1 MAGNSF
7 GKHFQIM
14 TFGESHGEAI
24 GGIIDGIPAGL
35 NIDLQKVHYELSRR
49 KPGQSNLTTPR
60 KENDEVKFLSGL
72 IEKDGQTTTL
82 GSPIGFFASNN
93 DSKSSDYNHL
103 ENAFR
108 PSHADYTYNLKYGVR
123 DHRGGG
129 RSSAR
134 ETISRVVA
142 GAFAQQLLENE
153 CGTKISAYVERVHD
167 ICMPNPPKFHE
178 KNQIDSS
185 AVRCPN
191 PEIASR
197 MEQRI
202 SEVKNEGDSVGGAIV
217 IVAKGVKAGLGEP
230 VFDKLNA
237 DLSKAL
243 MSIPATKGLEFGSGL
258 SGTLLKGSEHNDEF
272 TSTNGEIRT
281 KTNRSGGIQ
290 GGISNG
296 DDIVIRL
303 WFKPTSTILKD
314 QNSVDSY
321 GNEIVL
327 EGVGRHDP
335 CVLPRAVP
343 IVEAMVAITLADH
356 YLRNHTSKI

>member
-35 NIDLQKVHYELSRR
+35 NVDLQKIHNELSRR
-49 KPGQSNLTTPR
+49 KPGQSNFTTPR

-72 IEKDGQTTTL
+72 IEKGDQHITL
-82 GSPIGFFASNN
+82 GSPIGFIASNN
-93 DSKSSDYNHL
+93 DSKSLDYNHL
-103 ENAFR
+103 EKAFR
-108 PSHADYTYNLKYGVR
+108 PSHADYTYDVKYGVR

-134 ETISRVVA
+134 ETLSRVVA

-153 CGTKISAYVERVHD
+153 CGTQISAYVERVHD
-167 ICMPNPPKFHE
+167 ISMPNSPQFYD
-178 KNQIDSS
+178 KNQIDLST
-185 AVRCPN
+185 VRCPN
-191 PEIASR
+191 LEIASR

-217 IVAKGVKAGLGEP
+217 IVAKGLKAGLGEP

-272 TSTNGEIRT
+272 TSSNGEIRT

-296 DDIVIRL
+296 EDIVIRL
-303 WFKPTSTILKD
+303 WFKPTSTILQD
-314 QNSVDSY
+314 QNSVDSDS
-321 GNEIVL
+321 NEIVL

>member
-129 RSSAR
+129 RSWIHLCR
-134 ETISRVVA
+134 
-142 GAFAQQLLENE
+142 
-153 CGTKISAYVERVHD
+153 
-167 ICMPNPPKFHE
+167 
-178 KNQIDSS
+178 
-185 AVRCPN
+185 
-191 PEIASR
+191 
-197 MEQRI
+197 
-202 SEVKNEGDSVGGAIV
+202 
-217 IVAKGVKAGLGEP
+217 
-230 VFDKLNA
+230 
-237 DLSKAL
+237 
-243 MSIPATKGLEFGSGL
+243 GSMRQV
-258 SGTLLKGSEHNDEF
+258 LK
-272 TSTNGEIRT
+272 
-281 KTNRSGGIQ
+281 
-290 GGISNG
+290 
-296 DDIVIRL
+296 V
-303 WFKPTSTILKD
+303 
-314 QNSVDSY
+314 
-321 GNEIVL
+321 
-327 EGVGRHDP
+327 
-335 CVLPRAVP
+335 
-343 IVEAMVAITLADH
+343 
-356 YLRNHTSKI
+356 